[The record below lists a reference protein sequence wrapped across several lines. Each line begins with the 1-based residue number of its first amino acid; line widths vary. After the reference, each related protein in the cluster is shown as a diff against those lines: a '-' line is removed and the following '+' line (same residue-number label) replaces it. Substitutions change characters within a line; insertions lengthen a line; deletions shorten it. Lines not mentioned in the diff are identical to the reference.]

1 MSANPYEKILDRIVS
16 EIIKERKKRDISHE
30 KLAKMSGISRSAI
43 SFVENRKS
51 TPTIITCM
59 KICDALEIRLS
70 EILQKVDK

>member
-16 EIIKERKKRDISHE
+16 EIIKERKKQGISHE
-30 KLAKMSGISRSAI
+30 KLAEMSGISRSAI
-43 SFVENRKS
+43 SFIENRKS

>member
-43 SFVENRKS
+43 SFIENRKS